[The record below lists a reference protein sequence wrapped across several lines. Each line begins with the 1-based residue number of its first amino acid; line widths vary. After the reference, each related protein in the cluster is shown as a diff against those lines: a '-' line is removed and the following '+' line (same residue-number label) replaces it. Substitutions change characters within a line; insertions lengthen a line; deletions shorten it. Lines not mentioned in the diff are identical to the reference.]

1 MTDKISQLKGL
12 GVAIITPFL
21 PDGKIDFPAL
31 ESLVDNLIL
40 KRVDYL
46 VALGTTSE
54 SPTLTP
60 EEKRDVV
67 HCIST
72 VNAGRLPLV
81 MGVGGPDTLR
91 VAHDME
97 AADSLPVDA
106 FLSVAPYYN
115 KPSQEGIY
123 RHFAAVSKV
132 GLPILVYNIQGRTG
146 TNIATDT
153 LARIADLPN
162 IIGVKEASGNIN
174 QMADVLAKVKAKH
187 PNFAVLSGDDGLTL
201 PLLSLGGD
209 GVVSVVSNL
218 APKEVKAMVD
228 AGLKGKFD
236 EARKAH
242 FRLLPIFKAAFVD
255 GNPTSIKYAMNLK
268 GLPAGGVRAP
278 LVEVNANAKK
288 VIKAALQ
295 ACKL

>member
-12 GVAIITPFL
+12 GVAIVTPFL

-31 ESLVDNLIL
+31 EKLVDDLVS

-54 SPTLTP
+54 TPTLTP

-91 VAHDME
+91 VARDME

-115 KPSQEGIY
+115 KPSQEGL
-123 RHFAAVSKV
+123 F
-132 GLPILVYNIQGRTG
+132 
-146 TNIATDT
+146 
-153 LARIADLPN
+153 
-162 IIGVKEASGNIN
+162 E
-174 QMADVLAKVKAKH
+174 
-187 PNFAVLSGDDGLTL
+187 
-201 PLLSLGGD
+201 
-209 GVVSVVSNL
+209 
-218 APKEVKAMVD
+218 
-228 AGLKGKFD
+228 
-236 EARKAH
+236 H
-242 FRLLPIFKAAFVD
+242 FRYL
-255 GNPTSIKYAMNLK
+255 SE
-268 GLPAGGVRAP
+268 RAP
-278 LVEVNANAKK
+278 LP
-288 VIKAALQ
+288 VIL
-295 ACKL
+295 